1 MAGTMRASLGDVV
14 ARLDALATY
23 AGPWQ
28 PLRDEAQLLAARVK
42 ELREREQRLD
52 DLLVVA
58 IVGGS
63 GVGKSTLLNALA
75 GDELAKTSEYRPCTS
90 VPTVYQPPGATLTFE
105 GWDVVTGSALEHLIL
120 VDTPDS
126 DTIVREHRERVIEA
140 LQQCDLILICGSPEK
155 YLDEA
160 TWSLLRPLQR
170 ERTLVCVETKAAA
183 EVPSI
188 KDHWIARL
196 KEQGFEIA
204 SYFRVSA
211 RRSFDRKLRGGQPG
225 LDEFDFDALEQ
236 YLRRE
241 LTREQVRRIK
251 RSNAAGLLT
260 KSLGRLQERIEARV
274 PELEALQAKLKTL
287 DQETRVAT
295 TEVVGRRLFRESHL
309 WTYAIGREMS
319 LRAKGLLGT
328 FFRLTEAIRSL
339 PARLAGWLP
348 WTGRSDTGH
357 QAAALLTEEVLFSE
371 DIRVASDEV
380 HSAFDANRSIVALEC
395 AKAGFTFRHDD
406 AGFEAFV
413 KEVERRLASLLRGRA
428 RDRVVAWSRRLT
440 SWPLT
445 FLLDAVP
452 VALLAFTGYT
462 VVADFLQ
469 GETFGGDELIH
480 TLTVF
485 AIVMGLEIA
494 LLSTGVRFAA
504 WSVRRKAAGDLKLA
518 LGTGGAAFTAE
529 REAVAEALE
538 HARQITDLTS
548 IASGGAPPAESRER
562 HPAEMDHG

>member
-1 MAGTMRASLGDVV
+1 MAGAMRASLGDVV
-14 ARLDALATY
+14 SRLDSLATY

-28 PLRDEAQLLAARVK
+28 PLRDEAHLLSERVR

-75 GDELAKTSEYRPCTS
+75 GDELAKTSEFRPCTS
-90 VPTVYQPPGATLTFE
+90 VPTVYQPPGASLQFE

-126 DTIVREHRERVIEA
+126 DTIVREHRARVIEA

-160 TWSLLRPLQR
+160 TWSLLRPLQH
-170 ERTLVCVETKAAA
+170 ERTLVCVETKAQA

-188 KDHWIARL
+188 REHWLKRLAEQQFDIA
-196 KEQGFEIA
+196 E
-204 SYFRVSA
+204 YFRVSA
-211 RRSFDRKLRGGQPG
+211 RRSFDRKLRSGAPG
-225 LDEFDFDALEQ
+225 PDEFDFERLEQ

-260 KSLGRLQERIEARV
+260 KSLGRLSERIASRT
-274 PELEALQAKLKTL
+274 PELERLQARIKEL
-287 DQETRVAT
+287 DQETRIAA
-295 TEVVGRRLFRESHL
+295 TEVVGRRLFKESHL
-309 WTYAIGREMS
+309 WTFAIGREMS
-319 LRAKGLLGT
+319 LRSKGLLGT
-328 FFRLTEAIRSL
+328 FFRVTEAIRSL

-348 WTGRSDTGH
+348 WAGRSDTGH
-357 QAAALLTEEVLFSE
+357 QAATLLTEEVLFSE

-380 HSAFDANRSIVALEC
+380 RGAFDANRSIVALEC
-395 AKAGFTFRHDD
+395 AKAGFSFRHDD
-406 AGFEAFV
+406 AGFLAFV
-413 KEVERRLASLLRGRA
+413 QELERRLASLLRGRA

-452 VALLAFTGYT
+452 VALLGFTGYT
-462 VVADFLQ
+462 VVTDFFQ
-469 GETFGGDELIH
+469 GVTFGGDELIH

-485 AIVMGLEIA
+485 AIVIGVEIA
-494 LLSTGVRFAA
+494 ALSFAVRFAA
-504 WSVRRKAAGDLKLA
+504 WSVRRKAASDLKVA
-518 LGTGGAAFTAE
+518 LSTGSAAFSAE
-529 REAVAEALE
+529 RDAVAEALD
-538 HARQITDLTS
+538 HARQIADLAS
-548 IASGGAPPAESRER
+548 ITAGGGNVSEGTREKEPASAS
-562 HPAEMDHG
+562 